1 MKGKRNEE
9 DFERA
14 KGKLEVLKRGRFSPI
29 PQRS

>member
-14 KGKLEVLKRGRFSPI
+14 KEEIEVLKRGHFSPI